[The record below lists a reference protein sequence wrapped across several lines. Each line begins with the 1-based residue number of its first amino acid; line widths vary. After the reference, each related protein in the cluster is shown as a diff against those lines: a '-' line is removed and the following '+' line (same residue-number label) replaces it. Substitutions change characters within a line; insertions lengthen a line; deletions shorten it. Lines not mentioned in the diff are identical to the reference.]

1 MYLDFAAAI
10 ILIICIIRG
19 EKRGVIETFASAF
32 GWIFS
37 LFFTMAYSPVL
48 AQYLTEN
55 TPLKGIVSDFT
66 MTQVRSMVKEAAG
79 TTGSA
84 AASDLPAI
92 IADALANAASGRLEE
107 IARPVADSL
116 ADTFISVLAFVLMMF
131 VVKLILR
138 FFEKLIKKL
147 HKAKTVGTVDG
158 ILGMAFGVIK
168 GAAIVYFLMAVL
180 ILAASLTAYEPL
192 IEVLQTSVAVDTFNS
207 HNLLFFGN
215 DIVQGITIPG
225 SEG

>member
-1 MYLDFAAAI
+1 M
-10 ILIICIIRG
+10 
-19 EKRGVIETFASAF
+19 IETFASAF

-84 AASDLPAI
+84 SASDLPAI

-107 IARPVADSL
+107 IARPIADSL
-116 ADTFISVLAFVLMMF
+116 ADTFISVLSFILMMI
-131 VVKLILR
+131 VIKIILR
-138 FFEKLIKKL
+138 FFEKLVKKL
-147 HKAKTVGTVDG
+147 HKSKTVGTVDG
-158 ILGMAFGVIK
+158 ILGMVFGVVK
-168 GAAIVYFLMAVL
+168 GAAIIYFLMAVL
-180 ILAASLTAYEPL
+180 ILAASLTTYEPL
-192 IEVLQTSVAVDTFNS
+192 IEVLRTSVVVDTFHS
-207 HNLLFFGN
+207 HDLLFFGT
-215 DIVQGITIPG
+215 DIIQGITIPG
-225 SEG
+225 IEG